1 MEEKSPANEIALR
14 DAGGRNM
21 ENVNVVI
28 VDDNP
33 MILNTLDEVISS
45 EAGLS
50 VIGRADNGKDAIDM
64 IKDTQP
70 DVVLLDLV
78 MPQMDGITVVE
89 NIKKKTSMLKNPAF
103 IILSAVG
110 GEQMTEEAFQ
120 AGANYFLMKPFDKDI
135 LVNKIRRIGKRPVRP
150 VPGKVLEAP
159 LKAATPEEAAMN
171 REEYMKEH
179 LETDITKMLHELGI
193 PAHIKGYQ
201 YLRDAISMV
210 VRDREMMEAVTKIL
224 YPEIAKKNYTSSS
237 RVERAIR
244 HAIEVAWGRG
254 SLEVIDELF
263 GYTISTGK
271 GKPTNSEFIAL
282 IADKICLDYKKIG
295 M

>member
-1 MEEKSPANEIALR
+1 
-14 DAGGRNM
+14 M

-150 VPGKVLEAP
+150 VPGKVLEAS

-295 M
+295 I

>member
-1 MEEKSPANEIALR
+1 
-14 DAGGRNM
+14 M

-210 VRDREMMEAVTKIL
+210 VRDREMMEAVPKIL

-295 M
+295 I

>member
-1 MEEKSPANEIALR
+1 
-14 DAGGRNM
+14 M

-120 AGANYFLMKPFDKDI
+120 AGANYFLMKPFDEDI

-295 M
+295 I

>member
-1 MEEKSPANEIALR
+1 
-14 DAGGRNM
+14 M

-201 YLRDAISMV
+201 NLRDAISMV

-295 M
+295 I

>member
-1 MEEKSPANEIALR
+1 
-14 DAGGRNM
+14 M

-159 LKAATPEEAAMN
+159 LKAATPEETAMN

-295 M
+295 I

>member
-1 MEEKSPANEIALR
+1 
-14 DAGGRNM
+14 M

-237 RVERAIR
+237 RVKRAIR

-295 M
+295 I

>member
-1 MEEKSPANEIALR
+1 
-14 DAGGRNM
+14 M

-33 MILNTLDEVISS
+33 MILNTLDEMISS

-295 M
+295 L

>member
-1 MEEKSPANEIALR
+1 
-14 DAGGRNM
+14 M

-171 REEYMKEH
+171 REEYMKKH

-295 M
+295 I

>member
-1 MEEKSPANEIALR
+1 
-14 DAGGRNM
+14 M

-28 VDDNP
+28 VDANP

-295 M
+295 I

>member
-1 MEEKSPANEIALR
+1 
-14 DAGGRNM
+14 M

-244 HAIEVAWGRG
+244 HAIEVAWDRG
-254 SLEVIDELF
+254 DVDTLNSYF
-263 GYTISTGK
+263 GYTIHNLR
-271 GKPTNSEFIAL
+271 GKPTNSEFIAM
-282 IADKICLDYKKIG
+282 IADKMRLDKRQRAV
-295 M
+295 

>member
-1 MEEKSPANEIALR
+1 
-14 DAGGRNM
+14 M

-120 AGANYFLMKPFDKDI
+120 AGSNYFLMKPFDKDI

-295 M
+295 I

>member
-1 MEEKSPANEIALR
+1 
-14 DAGGRNM
+14 M

-33 MILNTLDEVISS
+33 MILNTLVEVISS

-295 M
+295 I

>member
-1 MEEKSPANEIALR
+1 
-14 DAGGRNM
+14 M

-50 VIGRADNGKDAIDM
+50 VIGRADNRKDAIDM

-295 M
+295 I

>member
-1 MEEKSPANEIALR
+1 
-14 DAGGRNM
+14 M

-193 PAHIKGYQ
+193 PAHIKGSQ

-295 M
+295 I

>member
-1 MEEKSPANEIALR
+1 
-14 DAGGRNM
+14 M

-70 DVVLLDLV
+70 DAVLLDLV

-171 REEYMKEH
+171 REEYMKDH

-295 M
+295 I

>member
-1 MEEKSPANEIALR
+1 
-14 DAGGRNM
+14 M

-70 DVVLLDLV
+70 DVVLLGLV

-295 M
+295 I

>member
-1 MEEKSPANEIALR
+1 
-14 DAGGRNM
+14 M

-171 REEYMKEH
+171 REEYMTEH

-295 M
+295 I

>member
-1 MEEKSPANEIALR
+1 
-14 DAGGRNM
+14 M

-33 MILNTLDEVISS
+33 MILNTLDEMISS

-64 IKDTQP
+64 IKDTEP

-78 MPQMDGITVVE
+78 MPRVDGITVVE
-89 NIKKKTSMLKNPAF
+89 NIKKKTSMFKNPAF

-110 GEQMTEEAFQ
+110 GEQMTEESFK
-120 AGANYFLMKPFDKDI
+120 AGANYFIMKPFDRDI
-135 LVNKIRRIGKRPVRP
+135 LVNKIRRIGKRPSRP
-150 VPGKVLEAP
+150 VMGKVLEAP
-159 LKAATPEEAAMN
+159 QKASTPEEAKYN
-171 REEYMKEH
+171 KEEYLNEH
-179 LETDITKMLHELGI
+179 LEPDITKMLHELGI

-201 YLRDAISMV
+201 YLRDAITMV
-210 VRDREMMEAVTKIL
+210 VKDREMMEAVTKIL
-224 YPEIAKKNYTSSS
+224 YPEIAKKNLTSSS

-295 M
+295 VDLSA

>member
-1 MEEKSPANEIALR
+1 
-14 DAGGRNM
+14 M

-271 GKPTNSEFIAL
+271 VKPTNSEFIAL

-295 M
+295 I

>member
-1 MEEKSPANEIALR
+1 
-14 DAGGRNM
+14 M

-263 GYTISTGK
+263 GYTIPSLTVK
-271 GKPTNSEFIAL
+271 FIKTPLKAL
-282 IADKICLDYKKIG
+282 FYLGFSAVPFRFTI
-295 M
+295 

>member
-1 MEEKSPANEIALR
+1 
-14 DAGGRNM
+14 M

-135 LVNKIRRIGKRPVRP
+135 LVNKIRRIDKRPVRP

-295 M
+295 I

>member
-1 MEEKSPANEIALR
+1 
-14 DAGGRNM
+14 M

-135 LVNKIRRIGKRPVRP
+135 PVNKIRRIGKRPVRP

-295 M
+295 I

>member
-1 MEEKSPANEIALR
+1 
-14 DAGGRNM
+14 M

-159 LKAATPEEAAMN
+159 LKAVTPEEAAMN

-295 M
+295 I

>member
-1 MEEKSPANEIALR
+1 
-14 DAGGRNM
+14 M

-271 GKPTNSEFIAL
+271 GKSTNSEFIAL

-295 M
+295 I

>member
-1 MEEKSPANEIALR
+1 
-14 DAGGRNM
+14 M

-179 LETDITKMLHELGI
+179 METDITKMLHELGI

-295 M
+295 I

>member
-1 MEEKSPANEIALR
+1 
-14 DAGGRNM
+14 M

-33 MILNTLDEVISS
+33 MILNTLDEEISS

-295 M
+295 I

>member
-1 MEEKSPANEIALR
+1 
-14 DAGGRNM
+14 M

-70 DVVLLDLV
+70 DGVLLDLV
-78 MPQMDGITVVE
+78 MPQIDGITVVE

-295 M
+295 I

>member
-1 MEEKSPANEIALR
+1 
-14 DAGGRNM
+14 M

-224 YPEIAKKNYTSSS
+224 SPEIAKKNYTSSS

-295 M
+295 I

>member
-1 MEEKSPANEIALR
+1 
-14 DAGGRNM
+14 M

-33 MILNTLDEVISS
+33 MILNTLDEMISS
-45 EAGLS
+45 EAGLA

-295 M
+295 I